1 MLINYA
7 MEAAKEAKTKAG
19 QGDHKQLRQL
29 SNTPSHVVGLW
40 VRSGNAGAPTMN

>member
-1 MLINYA
+1 